1 MKKLILFLI
10 FFIGFAFKP
19 FTCYASQFVVNP
31 SDLQYIGEGFQ
42 NLQNLGVVDYG
53 VVPVLPDSSDNSLNS
68 VLSDFAKM
76 NISTSISSSDFTVE
90 DMPVDVM
97 LNIASGEYVQ
107 SDGSAIPTDFSRLQ
121 YVSFDNGFYS
131 GHALL
136 YEGSIVYTV
145 DSSENLRRVCDVK
158 YGGSVLSSEQH
169 KSLYSSFANQ
179 VKHDSYNYGG
189 SVGMSATYYLC
200 FGQTRGGSPA
210 SAESVFISNQY
221 LPGLIVP
228 TISNNGDS
236 IQSWYTN
243 DLNLIQHNQVFGSI
257 STFSVTSGNYS
268 KGGYNYNYYVT
279 IGGGLGFGWVT
290 QFGDLTSFVAGD
302 PNQNSL
308 CFGRTGYFYSSTLYN
323 DSVPFYP
330 SDGDVI
336 SLDDPYAVDDVINFP
351 LNLNPDINRGYDP
364 TLETTADNYPISL
377 DQDNSVTWDPTLSTP
392 ANPVPPTPEPQPTP
406 EFDTSMVDIPFFTG
420 LERRFP
426 FCIPW
431 DLKRAMQLL
440 SVSPEPPSWDFT
452 WTISVLNHDYSYHC
466 VGDLSAFSGL
476 ADILRKLLF
485 LSSFIGLAIFTYK
498 HLF

>member
-97 LNIASGEYVQ
+97 MNIASGEYVQ
-107 SDGSAIPTDFSRLQ
+107 SDGSSIPTNFSRLQ

-189 SVGMSATYYLC
+189 SVGMSATYYMIY
-200 FGQTRGGSPA
+200 GQTRSGVPA
-210 SAESVFISNQY
+210 QVESVFISNQY
-221 LPGLIVP
+221 IPGLIVP
-228 TISNNGDS
+228 VSNSNGDS
-236 IQSWYTN
+236 IQSWFTN
-243 DLNLIQHNQVFGSI
+243 DPNLIQHNVLMGWGNY
-257 STFSVTSGNYS
+257 SVTSGSYTKGNYTYS
-268 KGGYNYNYYVT
+268 YRVDFASGIGVGGITVSNTLNDFLNGQTPY
-279 IGGGLGFGWVT
+279 GGVF
-290 QFGDLTSFVAGD
+290 
-302 PNQNSL
+302 
-308 CFGRTGYFYSSTLYN
+308 CFGRTGYFYSSSLYN

-330 SDGDVI
+330 TDGDVI

-452 WTISVLNHDYSYHC
+452 WTISVLNYDYSYHC

>member
-1 MKKLILFLI
+1 MKKLILFFTL
-10 FFIGFAFKP
+10 FIGFAFKP
-19 FTCYASQFVVNP
+19 FTCNASQFVVNP

-90 DMPVDVM
+90 DMPIDVM
-97 LNIASGEYVQ
+97 MNIANGEYVQ
-107 SDGSAIPTDFSRLQ
+107 SDGSSIPTDFSRLQ

-131 GHALL
+131 GHAVL

-169 KSLYSSFANQ
+169 KSLYSSFSNQ
-179 VKHDSYNYGG
+179 VKHDSYNFGG
-189 SVGMSATYYLC
+189 SVGMSATYYMIY
-200 FGQTRGGSPA
+200 GQTRSGVPA
-210 SAESVFISNQY
+210 QVESVFISNQY
-221 LPGLIVP
+221 IPGLIVP
-228 TISNNGDS
+228 VTNSNGDS

-243 DLNLIQHNQVFGSI
+243 DPNLIQHNVLMGWGNY
-257 STFSVTSGNYS
+257 SVTSGSYTKGNYTYS
-268 KGGYNYNYYVT
+268 YRVDFASGIGVGGITVSNTLNDFLNGQTPY
-279 IGGGLGFGWVT
+279 GGVF
-290 QFGDLTSFVAGD
+290 
-302 PNQNSL
+302 
-308 CFGRTGYFYSSTLYN
+308 CFGRTGYFYSSSLYN
-323 DSVPFYP
+323 DSFPFYP
-330 SDGDVI
+330 TDGDVI
-336 SLDDPYAVDDVINFP
+336 SLDDSYAVDDVIDFP
-351 LNLNPDINRGYDP
+351 LNLNPEINRGYDP
-364 TLETTADNYPISL
+364 TLETTADNYPIAL
-377 DQDNSVTWDPTLSTP
+377 DQDNSVTWDPTISTP
-392 ANPVPPTPEPQPTP
+392 ANPEPPTPEPQPTP
-406 EFDTSMVDIPFFTG
+406 EFDTTMVDIPFFTG